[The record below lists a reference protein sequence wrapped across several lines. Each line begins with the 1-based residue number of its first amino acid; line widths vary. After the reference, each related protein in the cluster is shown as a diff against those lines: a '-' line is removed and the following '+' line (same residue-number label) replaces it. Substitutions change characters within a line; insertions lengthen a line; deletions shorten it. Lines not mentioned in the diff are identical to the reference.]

1 VNATFF
7 PFKYGEGSLRTLIRS
22 PSIHHALGG
31 IDDVRRV
38 TKIPDDGE
46 LVGGPVQQH
55 EVFRPPVRLIGIE
68 HQDRGTSVDL
78 PRHQVPVADLRIIA
92 EIARHLGLAFQPGA
106 VDELEPDVIGDHFAD
121 GVEVA
126 GIEVADICVEEGKL
140 DLDAPAKSYV
150 PEIGKLEVLE
160 GFDAGGKPKLRT
172 PKRDITTRMLMLHT
186 AGLGYDFFNASYFR
200 LAQEQGQPSV
210 VTCSKASLMTP
221 LLFDPGD
228 KWEYGSNLDWCGQI
242 VESIRGKRLGEVM
255 KERIF
260 APLGME
266 DIVFSLTPSMRS
278 RLAVIHQRGADGS
291 LTPLPDMQLPP
302 DPEVHMGG
310 HGLYASIGEYMKFIR
325 MWLNDGA
332 GPNGRVLKQE
342 TVAAA
347 VRNGLREGQTV
358 VMLPGV
364 IATLSNNA
372 EFFPGLKKSWC
383 YTFMLND
390 EDAPTGRPAG
400 SLGWAGLANTF
411 YWIDRKNGFGGYW
424 ATQILPFGD
433 PTSFVGYMNFET
445 AAYQSGEVR
454 VAA

>member
-1 VNATFF
+1 MANKLSSAC
-7 PFKYGEGSLRTLIRS
+7 
-22 PSIHHALGG
+22 
-31 IDDVRRV
+31 
-38 TKIPDDGE
+38 
-46 LVGGPVQQH
+46 
-55 EVFRPPVRLIGIE
+55 
-68 HQDRGTSVDL
+68 
-78 PRHQVPVADLRIIA
+78 
-92 EIARHLGLAFQPGA
+92 
-106 VDELEPDVIGDHFAD
+106 D
-121 GVEVA
+121 GVLQSVVTGKDRVPGVVA
-126 GIEVADICVEEGKL
+126 MITDRSANIYEGAAGERMLDGGQPMTADTVFAIFSTTKAITGTAILQCVEEGKL

-150 PEIGKLEVLE
+150 PDIGKLEVLE
-160 GFDAGGKPKLRT
+160 GFDASGKPKLRA
-172 PKRDITTRMLMLHT
+172 PKREITTRMLMLHT

-200 LAQEQGQPSV
+200 LAQEHGQLSV
-210 VTCSKASLMTP
+210 ITCSKASLMTP
-221 LLFDPGD
+221 LLFEPGD

-260 APLGME
+260 TPLGME
-266 DIVFSLTPSMRS
+266 DIAFSLTPSMRS

-302 DPEVHMGG
+302 DPEIHMGG

-332 GPNGRVLKQE
+332 GPHGRVLKQE

-347 VRNGLREGQTV
+347 VRNGLEGNQTV

-364 IATLSNNA
+364 IAELSNDA

-454 VAA
+454 AAA